1 PTPLVNAPWWKCIIS
16 AAVGFYCSIIGG
28 VFVSFLTFHGSVSL
42 AQRIAYVFRE
52 SVSDFRYLLPFGQEI
67 FPYSSG
73 NNIWVSTTISVI
85 M

>member
-1 PTPLVNAPWWKCIIS
+1 
-16 AAVGFYCSIIGG
+16 
-28 VFVSFLTFHGSVSL
+28 
-42 AQRIAYVFRE
+42 E

-85 M
+85 MLLGFISAFLIFTRSTQKELSANAKQELAIRQLILDYGDNDSL